1 MRSTT
6 LFALPLALFAT
17 AFAGGAGQPQAAP
30 LKLSQEAH
38 VYQCQ
43 GGQQVQVSY
52 VSTGHANENSPLFA
66 VLKYQGQR
74 YGLAEAVSAQ
84 RLALRRARRA
94 EHRQRP
100 GMVGTPGRSDPQH
113 LPGRRRPRNQH
124 AAQVQIRALKR
135 SHFSPVFC

>member
-1 MRSTT
+1 MRLTT

-74 YGLAEAVSAQ
+74 YGLAEAVSASGSRYVGHAGLNTASGLEWWEHQ
-84 RLALRRARRA
+84 GEATLSTFRGDDAR
-94 EHRQRP
+94 
-100 GMVGTPGRSDPQH
+100 TTST
-113 LPGRRRPRNQH
+113 L
-124 AAQVQIRALKR
+124 LKCKFVR
-135 SHFSPVFC
+135 